1 MLWLLSMLIPTIC
14 MFYWLKPFYAKL
26 YAASSPYNSDTRM
39 DGKTVII
46 TGANRGIGFATAI
59 DLAHRGARVILACR
73 NMDAANE
80 AVSKIVTKT
89 DNQQVTAMKL
99 DLASFA
105 SIRSFVQEFEKKEQ
119 QLHVLIN
126 NAAMLGPETRQLTED
141 GNEIQFQ
148 SNHLGPFLLTC
159 LLLPLLRK
167 SAPSRIVMLSSL
179 AHRLVCKLDFEN
191 LNSEK
196 SYNSFNIYNR
206 SKLCALL
213 FTRHLSDLLKGTKVT
228 INAVHPGIT
237 QTQLVNSLVKA
248 IGFKQFISLFF
259 KLTQIIGKTE
269 KEGCQTTIL
278 VAVDPALENTS
289 GKYFNDGRLTRPSFL
304 ALNSELAQKLWIVS
318 MNLCKLTSEDS
329 SKNL

>member
-1 MLWLLSMLIPTIC
+1 MLWLLLMLIPTIC
-14 MFYWLKPFYAKL
+14 MFYWLKPLYAKL

-59 DLAHRGARVILACR
+59 DLAHRGSRVILACR

-148 SNHLGPFLLTC
+148 SNYLGPFLLTY

-179 AHRLVCKLDFEN
+179 AHKFVRQLDLEN

-196 SYNSFNIYNR
+196 NYHLFKIYCR
-206 SKLCALL
+206 TKLCNIL
-213 FTRHLSDLLKGTKVT
+213 FTRHLNDLLKGTKVT
-228 INAVHPGIT
+228 VNALNPG
-237 QTQLVNSLVKA
+237 LVATHFMDSYYQRYKVKSMTL
-248 IGFKQFISLFF
+248 SLF
-259 KLTQIIGKTE
+259 KHLTFIVRNE
-269 KEGCQTTIL
+269 DEGAQTVIL
-278 VAVDPALENTS
+278 VSVDPDLEDTS
-289 GKYFNDGRLTRPSFL
+289 GKYFDNCMLQNPSSL
-304 ALNSELAQKLWIVS
+304 ALNSELARKLWNVS
-318 MNLCKLTSEDS
+318 VDLCKLTTDEMSQI
-329 SKNL
+329 